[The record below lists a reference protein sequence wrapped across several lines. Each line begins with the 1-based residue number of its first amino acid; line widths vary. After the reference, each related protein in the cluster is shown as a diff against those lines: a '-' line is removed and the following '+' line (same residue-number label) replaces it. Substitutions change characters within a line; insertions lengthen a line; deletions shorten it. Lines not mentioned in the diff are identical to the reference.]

1 MRRFGFSSSHFF
13 SVPVLLALCHAMAG
27 PVGRGDGTLSLLA
40 GYRGLAGTMT
50 YRSLHA
56 AATWTFS
63 EGERTLRR
71 VRYRESRRKGSGT
84 GQKCVSSPVA
94 ALSRQLYRARIE
106 SQGSPSVMP
115 LRRHLATLR

>member
-50 YRSLHA
+50 YRSFHA

-71 VRYRESRRKGSGT
+71 VRYREPPE
-84 GQKCVSSPVA
+84 GQ
-94 ALSRQLYRARIE
+94 RDRAKMRFIA
-106 SQGSPSVMP
+106 GGGFVT
-115 LRRHLATLR
+115 ATLSSTH